1 MFLID
6 YMIDLIVVNIVMIQD
21 FQYFEFDLIS
31 LEKKRKFFLITN
43 IFFLSY

>member
-6 YMIDLIVVNIVMIQD
+6 YMINLIVVNIVMIQD

-31 LEKKRKFFLITN
+31 LEEKKGNFFL
-43 IFFLSY
+43 